1 MQLTTFSRI
10 KKLKS
15 VHVNI
20 EASYIKYVMYSCQTY
35 VTRIVKKII
44 NFSSFWILLFLYT
57 LILTG

>member
-20 EASYIKYVMYSCQTY
+20 EASYIEYCQ
-35 VTRIVKKII
+35 VKVKMSQKMSNI
-44 NFSSFWILLFLYT
+44 ST
-57 LILTG
+57 D